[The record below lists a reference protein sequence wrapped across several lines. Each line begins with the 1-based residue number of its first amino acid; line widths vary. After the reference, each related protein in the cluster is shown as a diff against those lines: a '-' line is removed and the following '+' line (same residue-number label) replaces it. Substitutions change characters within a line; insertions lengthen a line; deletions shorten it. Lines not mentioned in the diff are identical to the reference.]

1 MSRPTTVYGPPV
13 PGRVHLLAA
22 LRRLRESGDLF
33 VTLSLHRINVRYR
46 QSRLGMMW
54 AVIQPLAMMVVL
66 TMMFRFLRV
75 MPAGEVPYPLFA
87 YAALIPWTM
96 FSTGLT
102 NASTALTSHA
112 SLLTKVN
119 FPREILPLTYIV
131 VALADTMIAST
142 VLAGLMLWFGV
153 PLTLTALWSVPAIA
167 SLTGLLIGL
176 GLLLSALQVRYRD
189 VGLAM
194 PVLVQIW
201 LFATPVLYPLSAVKA
216 ALPPPLYSLYT
227 MNPMAGVVDTF
238 RRGVVL
244 HQDPDFT
251 ALAVSIGT
259 VLVLVPV
266 AYGYFK
272 YVELTM
278 ADVV

>member
-1 MSRPTTVYGPPV
+1 
-13 PGRVHLLAA
+13 
-22 LRRLRESGDLF
+22 
-33 VTLSLHRINVRYR
+33 
-46 QSRLGMMW
+46 
-54 AVIQPLAMMVVL
+54 
-66 TMMFRFLRV
+66 
-75 MPAGEVPYPLFA
+75 
-87 YAALIPWTM
+87 
-96 FSTGLT
+96 
-102 NASTALTSHA
+102 
-112 SLLTKVN
+112 
-119 FPREILPLTYIV
+119 
-131 VALADTMIAST
+131 

-278 ADVV
+278 ADVI